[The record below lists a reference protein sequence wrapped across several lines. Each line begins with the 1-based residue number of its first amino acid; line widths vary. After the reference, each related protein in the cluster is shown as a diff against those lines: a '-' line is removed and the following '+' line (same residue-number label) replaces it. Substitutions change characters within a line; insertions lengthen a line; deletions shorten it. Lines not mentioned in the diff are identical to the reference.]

1 MATPSGKR
9 LLIAVRAVEVEQKR
23 LQEPAP
29 IPHHPTA
36 EKTVV
41 TSEQP
46 ERHLSVT
53 NKNAVRGNAYLCTF
67 KTLPLLNGL
76 MF

>member
-23 LQEPAP
+23 LQEPTP

-46 ERHLSVT
+46 KRHFRAT
-53 NKNAVRGNAYLCTF
+53 NKNAVRENACYAVLKLFPC
-67 KTLPLLNGL
+67 
-76 MF
+76 